1 MTGSGPL
8 ACQPGA
14 LENVRYMTG
23 REMPSMGQQTTS
35 TTTGVQPPPPGTDIG
50 NQNKFDSMS
59 EAVKTSAAIP
69 QGFKDLIGKR
79 CEERGILW
87 RPVPG
92 KFKEGKPIY
101 LCGVKQVYL
110 DRNVIFVLEKA
121 VWVPCSLNS
130 LLDKAF
136 DGT

>member
-1 MTGSGPL
+1 M
-8 ACQPGA
+8 
-14 LENVRYMTG
+14 
-23 REMPSMGQQTTS
+23 
-35 TTTGVQPPPPGTDIG
+35 QPPPPGTDIG